1 MRAWQPLALWADIAA
16 SSVLWTINQAK
27 LLSKVLRSGDRFL
40 QLSGA
45 VMSSSTVNLSVEG
58 KRDSVAWTTSLALVV
73 AGFVTFVNMWC
84 TQAVLPILAKSLH
97 VSPAATGYTVTAPLV
112 ATAVMAPV
120 IGLLSDRFGR
130 RVFIRGASLL
140 LVVPTILAAFSTS
153 LDMLIACRFVQGLL
167 LPFIFTVT
175 IAYISDELSPPAA
188 MRMVGIYTAGTI
200 SGGFAGRLIVGL
212 IASVWSWRA
221 GFLVVGIITLVA
233 ALTIALLLPR
243 EQNFQP
249 MHGFARA
256 LGAFPRH
263 LRNKA
268 LLGTYAV
275 GFGVLFSLVNVFTF
289 INFRLAEAPYHLGPA
304 ALGAMFVVYLG
315 GVAVSPVTGRL
326 MALID
331 RRWLMAG
338 CVGLIVLG
346 LALTLAAPLWL
357 ICLGLLLVCLGVF
370 PQQTLATGFIG
381 LVAREAKSTA
391 VGLYVTIYYIG
402 GSFGGLVPVIAWHL
416 SGWAGCAALAAFVQ
430 LTMLEFAWVSWRLPQ
445 AS

>member
-1 MRAWQPLALWADIAA
+1 MPGVA
-16 SSVLWTINQAK
+16 
-27 LLSKVLRSGDRFL
+27 
-40 QLSGA
+40 
-45 VMSSSTVNLSVEG
+45 VEG
-58 KRDSVAWTTSLALVV
+58 KRDHVPWTTSLALVL

-84 TQAVLPILAKSLH
+84 TQAILPILAKSLH
-97 VSPAATGYTVTAPLV
+97 VSPTATGYTVTAPLV
-112 ATAVMAPV
+112 ATAVMAPI

-130 RVFIRGASLL
+130 RVFIRNAALL
-140 LVVPTILAAFSTS
+140 LVIPTILAAFSTN
-153 LDMLIACRFVQGLL
+153 LGMLIACRFAQGLL
-167 LPFIFTVT
+167 LPFIFTIT
-175 IAYISDELSPPAA
+175 IAYISDEMTPAAA
-188 MRMVGIYTAGTI
+188 MRMVGVYTAGTI

-212 IASVWSWRA
+212 VASVWSWRA
-221 GFLVVGIITLVA
+221 GFLVIGLITLLA
-233 ALTIALLLPR
+233 ALIIALLLSQ
-243 EQNFQP
+243 EQNFQSARSL
-249 MHGFARA
+249 ARA
-256 LGAFPRH
+256 LGSFPRH

-304 ALGAMFVVYLG
+304 ALGAIFVVYLG

-338 CVGLIVLG
+338 CVGLILLG

-357 ICLGLLLVCLGVF
+357 ICLGLLFVCLGVF

-402 GSFGGLVPVIAWHL
+402 GSFGGFVPVIAWHL
-416 SGWAGCAALAAFVQ
+416 SGWTGCAVLAGFVQ
-430 LTMLEFAWVSWRLPQ
+430 LIMLGFAWASWRLPQ
-445 AS
+445 TDEGNFTSL